1 MSDLTLRP
9 IHKFHANEASKQT
22 WNLAVID
29 RTPQED
35 EEMLTAA
42 HAAAYHWRQI
52 GSAQH
57 LARATML
64 LAKVHALLGLGS
76 TAWMYAEEMKSFFL
90 NEPKIPDWELAFTHA
105 IHAHAASAAN
115 QSEAHRESYQLAKA
129 AIEAITDSEDRAV
142 VQATFDL
149 VPQPEK

>member
-1 MSDLTLRP
+1 MPDLTLKP

-22 WNLAVID
+22 WDLAVID
-29 RTPQED
+29 RTPQQD

-42 HAAAYHWRQI
+42 HASAYHWRHI
-52 GSAQH
+52 GSTQH

-76 TAWMYAEEMKSFFL
+76 MAWRYAEEMKSFFL
-90 NEPKIPDWELAFTHA
+90 NEPKITDWELAFTHT
-105 IHAHAASAAN
+105 IHAHAASVAGE
-115 QSEAHRESYQLAKA
+115 SKAHRESYQLAKS
-129 AIEAITDSEDRAV
+129 AIEAMEDPEDRKI